1 MTKSNEVSSAASC
14 AAQSILSTSWQM
26 GAAERTQ
33 ELAHPPHTY
42 ALVAAEPLGWH
53 SSGLCWQH
61 DGQGSWPLEL
71 TSEGRREMGTK
82 PARDSKAV
90 ANCAVPGGPGA
101 NCEVW

>member
-1 MTKSNEVSSAASC
+1 MCAAAKKVENVSCVLGEGRGGQMTKSNEVSSAASC

-53 SSGLCWQH
+53 SSGLC
-61 DGQGSWPLEL
+61 
-71 TSEGRREMGTK
+71 
-82 PARDSKAV
+82 
-90 ANCAVPGGPGA
+90 
-101 NCEVW
+101 